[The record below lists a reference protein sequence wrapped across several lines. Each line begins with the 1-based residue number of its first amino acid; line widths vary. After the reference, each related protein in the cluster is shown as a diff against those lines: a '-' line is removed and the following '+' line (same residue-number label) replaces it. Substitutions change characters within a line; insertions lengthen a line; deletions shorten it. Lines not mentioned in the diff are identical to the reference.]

1 MKFDEWMNQ
10 QEKYSTRVDRLYD
23 DIDMITGV
31 PKSPIESA
39 RSKNIIL
46 GWLKAAYNVGYEHA
60 TTQHQD
66 DGK

>member
-1 MKFDEWMNQ
+1 MTFDEWMYQ
-10 QEKYSTRVDRLYD
+10 QQKYSTREERLYD

-31 PKSPIESA
+31 AKTPIESI

-46 GWLKAAYNVGYEHA
+46 GWLKAAYNVGHEHA

>member
-1 MKFDEWMNQ
+1 MTFDEWMNR
-10 QEKYSTRVDRLYD
+10 QEKYSSRVDRLYD